1 MPEMVKRAAR
11 RWLLVAAALA
21 ALALGNAPG
30 HADSVKI
37 GVLKA
42 TGSGPAFVAQDK
54 GYFTAE
60 GLSAELVFFDSAQ
73 PIAVAVASGDV
84 DFGYTG
90 LTGGFYGLA
99 SQGVLRIVGGG
110 AHEVAGF
117 HYQPYLA
124 SNRAWDA
131 GLRSVKDIPGH
142 SFALSQ
148 IGSPTHYA
156 LGMLAAKYGFD
167 IKSVRLLPLQ
177 SIPNMVS
184 ALVGGQADSGMVPGN
199 VGNPMVESGKAK
211 LLAYAGQE
219 TPYQLAVLF
228 ASAKTTDE
236 RHDVVERVLR
246 AMVKAS
252 RDYHDAFTGP
262 NEVRADGAAAGDIL
276 AVIAKNTGQTP
287 DQVRSGISYID
298 PAQRLDI
305 ADVLRQVA
313 WYRAQGL
320 VKGPVEAGAMIDT
333 RYVVALP
340 GG

>member
-1 MPEMVKRAAR
+1 MMRKIGKLWRLLALLSCALLLAAR
-11 RWLLVAAALA
+11 PAAADA
-21 ALALGNAPG
+21 
-30 HADSVKI
+30 VKI

-42 TGSGPAFVAQDK
+42 TGSGPAFIAQDK
-54 GYFTAE
+54 GYFSAE
-60 GLSAELVFFDSAQ
+60 GLNAELVFFKSAQ

-99 SQGVLRIVGGG
+99 SQGVLRIIGGG

-117 HYQPYLA
+117 HYQPIMA

-131 GLRSVKDIPGH
+131 GLRTVKDIQGH
-142 SFALSQ
+142 SFAVSQ

-156 LGMLAAKYGFD
+156 LGMLAAKYGFE
-167 IKSVRLLPLQ
+167 IKSVRILPLQ
-177 SIPNMVS
+177 SIPNIMS
-184 ALVGGQADSGMVPGN
+184 ALIGGQADTGQAPGN
-199 VGNPMVESGKAK
+199 VGNPAVARGDAK
-211 LLAYAGQE
+211 LLAYVGDE

-228 ASAKTTDE
+228 TSSKTADE
-236 RHDVVERVLR
+236 RHDLVERTVR

-252 RDYHDAFTGP
+252 RDYHDAVAGKDDK
-262 NEVRADGAAAGDIL
+262 RADGPATDEIL
-276 AVIAKNTGQTP
+276 GVIAKNTGQTP
-287 DQVRSGISYID
+287 EQVKLGITYVD
-298 PAQRLDI
+298 VAQRLDV

-320 VKGPVEAGAMIDT
+320 VKGPVDGPAMIDM
-333 RYVVALP
+333 RYAVAVP